1 MNNFIKQISKS
12 QTALLIMDAQAKIMN
27 PIKNKDLILENIYKL
42 LKVYEILC
50 ENIYISEQNPMRLG
64 STVEKL
70 LPKKDFKI
78 FEKMDFSIA
87 NNQQLNNELSFKK
100 IKQLIICGF
109 ETHICIQQS
118 VLGFLK
124 NNFKIYL
131 VADSMSSRKIIDHDI
146 AIERMRSE
154 GAILATSES
163 IIFELCETSSRNEF
177 KQISNIIKNISI

>member
-1 MNNFIKQISKS
+1 MNYFIKQISKKE
-12 QTALLIMDAQAKIMN
+12 TALLIMDAQAKIMK

-42 LKVYEILC
+42 LKAYEILG
-50 ENIYISEQNPMRLG
+50 ENIYISEQNPFKLG
-64 STVEKL
+64 STVEKI
-70 LPKKDFKI
+70 LPKTDFKI

-87 NNQQLNNELSFKK
+87 NNQQLNDELSFKK

-124 NNFKIYL
+124 NNFKVYL
-131 VADSMSSRKIIDHDI
+131 AADSMSSRKLIDHDI
-146 AIERMRSE
+146 AVERMRSE

-163 IIFELCETSSRNEF
+163 IIFELCETSSRIEF
-177 KQISNIIKNISI
+177 KEISNIIKNN

>member
-1 MNNFIKQISKS
+1 MNNLIKEISKR
-12 QTALLIMDAQAKIMN
+12 QTALLIMDTQAKIMN

-42 LKVYEILC
+42 LKAYEILG
-50 ENIYISEQNPMRLG
+50 ENIYLSEQNPPKLG

-70 LPKKDFKI
+70 LPKVNFKK

-87 NNQQLNNELSFKK
+87 NNQQLNNELSLKK

-124 NNFKIYL
+124 SNFKVYL
-131 VADSMSSRKIIDHDI
+131 AADSMSSRKKIDHDF
-146 AIERMRSE
+146 ALKRMESE
-154 GAILATSES
+154 GAILSTAES
-163 IIFELCETSSRNEF
+163 IIFELCETSSRIEF
-177 KQISNIIKNISI
+177 KEISNIIKNN

>member
-1 MNNFIKQISKS
+1 MNNSIKKISKK
-12 QTALLIMDAQAKIMN
+12 QTALLIMDAQAKIIN

-42 LKVYEILC
+42 LKAYEILG
-50 ENIYISEQNPMRLG
+50 ENIYISEQNPLKLG

-70 LPKKDFKI
+70 LPKTDFKV

-87 NNQQLNNELSFKK
+87 NNQQLNNELSINK

-124 NNFKIYL
+124 NNFKVYIA
-131 VADSMSSRKIIDHDI
+131 ADSMSSRKRIDHDI
-146 AIERMRSE
+146 AVMRMQSE
-154 GAILATSES
+154 GVIVSTSEA
-163 IIFELCETSSRNEF
+163 IIFELCETSSRIEF
-177 KQISNIIKNISI
+177 KNISNIIKNN

>member
-1 MNNFIKQISKS
+1 MNYFIKQIPKS
-12 QTALLIMDAQAKIMN
+12 ETALLIMDAQAKIIN

-42 LKVYEILC
+42 LKAYEILG
-50 ENIYISEQNPMRLG
+50 ENIYISEQNPFKLG

-70 LPKKDFKI
+70 LPKTNFKK

-87 NNQQLNNELSFKK
+87 NNQQLNNELSLKK

-124 NNFKIYL
+124 KNFRVYL
-131 VADSMSSRKIIDHDI
+131 AVDAMSSRKVIDHDI

-154 GAILATSES
+154 GVTLATSES
-163 IIFELCETSSRNEF
+163 IIFELCETSSRIEF
-177 KQISNIIKNISI
+177 KNISNIIKNN